1 MKVLGLVSSPRKGG
15 NGHTLVENIL
25 AGAAENGAETE
36 LIRLTDVEIKPCLD
50 CGFCKKEGNTTC
62 MQKDAMADIYAKLEA
77 ADAVVFGMP
86 IYYGRPNAPFLGFID
101 RMYAMANPDFS
112 PRLPKDKK
120 FATVITLGGGGL
132 DVVEQN
138 HATLAGIFG
147 GMFGWK
153 DEGFLWKNMM
163 HDRKAVAGQP
173 ESLAEAKAF
182 GKKLT
187 E

>member
-1 MKVLGLVSSPRKGG
+1 MKVLGLVSSPRKG
-15 NGHTLVENIL
+15 NGHALVESVL

-36 LIRLTDVEIKPCLD
+36 LIRLVDVDINPCRD
-50 CGFCKKEGNTTC
+50 CGFCKKEGNETC
-62 MQKDAMADIYAKLEA
+62 VQKDAMADIYKKLAE

-86 IYYGRPNAPFLGFID
+86 VYFGRPNAPFLQFVD

-120 FATVITLGGGGL
+120 FATIITLGGGGPET
-132 DVVEQN
+132 VEPM

-147 GMFGWK
+147 GMFGWT
-153 DEGFLWKNMM
+153 DAGLIWKNMM
-163 HDRKAVAGQP
+163 HDKNAVAGDA
-173 ESLAEAKAF
+173 EAVAEAKAF
-182 GKKLT
+182 GKKLV

>member
-1 MKVLGLVSSPRKGG
+1 MKVLGLVSSPRKG
-15 NGHTLVENIL
+15 NGQTLVENVL

-50 CGFCKKEGNTTC
+50 CGFCKKEGNATC
-62 MQKDAMADIYAKLEA
+62 MQKDAMADIFAKLAE

-86 IYYGRPNAPFLGFID
+86 VYFGRPNAPFLQFND
-101 RMYAMANPDFS
+101 RMYAMMNPDFS
-112 PRLPKDKK
+112 PRLPTGKK

-132 DVVEQN
+132 ETVEPM

-147 GMFGWK
+147 GAFGWK
-153 DEGFLWKNMM
+153 DCGFLWKNMM